1 MIQNEKLNNLLN
13 ELSTNENLT
22 KEFINYA
29 DTFENL
35 YNHAFDYCGGGF
47 TIDEFSEAFKEL
59 SKQLIKSNELGDKDL
74 ENVSGGGEETW
85 HRSLAEG
92 SASIVGLA
100 GLGLKIMQDYH
111 ERKDKKQEQEQNS
124 EIAGLQRELTKLQL
138 QEKIKRMKELLN
150 SQNNNISNN
159 Q

>member
-29 DTFENL
+29 DTFEHL

-74 ENVSGGGEETW
+74 ENVSGGNTGEETW
-85 HRSLAEG
+85 HRSLGMA
-92 SASIVGLA
+92 SSSIVGLA
-100 GLGLKIMQDYH
+100 TLAVQVMQDCRA
-111 ERKDKKQEQEQNS
+111 RKDKKQDP
-124 EIAGLQRELTKLQL
+124 EIEALTKELKRLQL
-138 QEKIKRMKELLN
+138 RAEIESMKKLLS
-150 SQNNNISNN
+150 SQNDKILIK
-159 Q
+159 